1 MSNSSDHNNKAQQS
15 TLHDQLTDQN
25 KSAMQRYQ
33 ALALGTD
40 SLWYLFKYELIMLFC
55 CWVPGALGLVLR
67 KIFYPMVLG
76 KVGHNV
82 IFGQSVAIRH
92 GMKVNIGDNVVIDDG
107 VTLDAKGD
115 SNAGIEIGADS
126 IISRN
131 VVLSCKNGNIK
142 IGANCTIGIGTLVHA
157 MGGSDVTIGDDVL
170 VGAMSYFIGSG
181 PYVSEELD
189 VPFKKQG
196 MQAQGGIKVADNV
209 WFGSNVQILDGVN
222 IGTGAIVGTSAV
234 VNKNVADFS
243 ISAGVP
249 VKEIRSR
256 KD

>member
-1 MSNSSDHNNKAQQS
+1 MSNSSDESKNAQQS

-55 CWVPGALGLVLR
+55 SWVPGALGLVLR
-67 KIFYPMVLG
+67 KTFYPFVLG
-76 KVGHNV
+76 SVGRNV

-92 GMKVNIGDNVVIDDG
+92 GMKISIGDNVVVDDG

-115 SNAGIEIGADS
+115 SNQGISIGADT
-126 IISRN
+126 IVSRN
-131 VVLSCKNGNIK
+131 VVLSCKNGDIK
-142 IGANCTIGIGTLVHA
+142 IGSNCTIGISTLIHA
-157 MGGSDVTIGDDVL
+157 MQGSDVSLGNDVL
-170 VGAMSYFIGSG
+170 IGAMSYFIGSG
-181 PYVSEELD
+181 PYVSDKLD

-196 MQAQGGIKVADNV
+196 MQAQGGIEVADNV
-209 WFGSNVQILDGVN
+209 WFGSNVQILDGVK
-222 IGTGAIVGTSAV
+222 IGTGAIIGTSAV
-234 VNKNVADFS
+234 VNKDVEDLS

-249 VKEIRSR
+249 AKKIRTR
-256 KD
+256 KG